1 MQSPRRDK
9 GSEEPLVVNDKLE
22 LWGGL
27 ECTINRVGNTWM
39 DQMRRCGH
47 TERPGDLQLIR
58 ELGIRKL
65 RYGLQWERYM
75 QAGSLEVFRDSL
87 AEMER
92 LGMEPIAGLVHHG
105 SGPEGTDLLDPEF
118 GTKLAGYA
126 RQVAARFPSV
136 RSYTPVNEPH
146 TTARFSGLY
155 AHWYPH
161 HRSFR
166 AYLRALVN
174 QVKASVLAMEAI
186 REVRPDAEFVHTEDA
201 GRTWS
206 TPELAPLCELRE
218 NRRWLGTDLLCG
230 RVGRDHPLFPYLL
243 SHGISEAEIFWF
255 AEHPCPP
262 SVLGLNY
269 YVTSDRFLDHR
280 TERYP
285 DWLAGGDDGTEPLVD
300 IEAVRLRRG
309 GIAGSCEILREA
321 WERYGLPVAITEAHL
336 GGDPAEQVRWLR
348 DVWKGAQAAR
358 RSGVDCRAVTVW
370 AMLGSFDWCTLVT
383 EERGDYEPGVFDVG
397 GGPAFQEPVP
407 THLAAVVAQL
417 ARGERPAVEGP
428 GWWTLPSRM
437 TFEPV
442 DEHETDN
449 ELVEA

>member
-336 GGDPAEQVRWLR
+336 GGIPQSRFAGFATFGRARRLPVARVLT
-348 DVWKGAQAAR
+348 AAR
-358 RSGVDCRAVTVW
+358 SPYGPCWAPLIGAHWSPKSGETMSRVSST
-370 AMLGSFDWCTLVT
+370 S
-383 EERGDYEPGVFDVG
+383 
-397 GGPAFQEPVP
+397 
-407 THLAAVVAQL
+407 AAG
-417 ARGERPAVEGP
+417 R
-428 GWWTLPSRM
+428 PSRSPCQP
-437 TFEPV
+437 TWPRWSRNSREASGRPWKDRAGGRCPV
-442 DEHETDN
+442 
-449 ELVEA
+449 A